1 MITTIALIDDD
12 PNLVKYLQELF
23 KTSLEMNVKGFTSGI
38 EGLSFLKK
46 EEPKL
51 LILDLSLNDL
61 QGISVY
67 EEVRKIH
74 PHLPIIILT
83 GNDSPEMLV
92 QLLNMGADDYI
103 TKPFNNEELLAR
115 VKNKMRTTQ
124 DTSSG
129 KILKTKDIIVDTEKM
144 KVIQDGKEIQL
155 TGKELL
161 LLEYLLINKE
171 RVCTRDKILFSV
183 WGYSAEVESRVVDV
197 HIAKLRKKLES
208 KDKQYIES
216 VRGFGYK
223 IVDEETAIL

>member
-1 MITTIALIDDD
+1 MVTTIALIDDD
-12 PNLVKYLQELF
+12 QNLIKYLQELF
-23 KTSLEMNVKGFTSGI
+23 KTSLEMNVKGFSSGI
-38 EGLSFLKK
+38 EGLNFLKS

-51 LILDLSLNDL
+51 LILDLTLDDL

-74 PHLPIIILT
+74 PSMPIIILT
-83 GNDSPEMLV
+83 GNDSPDMLV
-92 QLLNMGADDYI
+92 KLLNMGANDYI

-115 VKNKMRTTQ
+115 VKNKLKSTQ
-124 DTSSG
+124 EKSPT
-129 KILKTKDIIVDTEKM
+129 KILKAKDLVVDTERM
-144 KVIQDGKEIQL
+144 KVTKNGKEIQL

-197 HIAKLRKKLES
+197 HVAKLRKKLEN
-208 KDKQYIES
+208 KNQQYIES
-216 VRGFGYK
+216 VRGFGYR
-223 IVDEETAIL
+223 ILEN